1 MREDGDADSLDLADD
16 VNVEVAKREEIV
28 GMGRDDEMADE
39 EVRAAEPLDRVVE
52 RVRRFDEDV
61 ERRLDVVVGTV
72 VPLLVLVVANRAVAL
87 LMEVVEVL
95 ERTVASGCTDEETEA
110 TRTAW
115 LLPTAKELRDTLVE
129 EAVAIRL
136 TGLLRVNP

>member
-52 RVRRFDEDV
+52 RVRRFDEV

-72 VPLLVLVVANRAVAL
+72 IPLLVLVVENRAVAL

-95 ERTVASGCTDEETEA
+95 ERTVASGFTDEETEA

-129 EAVAIRL
+129 ETVAIRL

>member
-95 ERTVASGCTDEETEA
+95 ERTVASGFTDEETEA